1 MFPREL
7 VYDVFD
13 LELVK
18 PLSSV
23 TVSDVGVDR
32 KGGSYETSRAFS
44 ESAPA
49 RYSFAT
55 RMRHVHLAVMHAELD
70 IKVVKMP

>member
-1 MFPREL
+1 MTTINNYNVFPREL
-7 VYDVFD
+7 VYDVLD

-44 ESAPA
+44 ESAPGLSSA
-49 RYSFAT
+49 RAS
-55 RMRHVHLAVMHAELD
+55 
-70 IKVVKMP
+70 

>member
-1 MFPREL
+1 MTTINNYNVFPREL
-7 VYDVFD
+7 VYDVLD

-49 RYSFAT
+49 INSKSCEVASFQGS
-55 RMRHVHLAVMHAELD
+55 
-70 IKVVKMP
+70 